1 MRRIIFASLAF
12 ASALVGCAGAPDD
25 DAKEAAGT
33 AQALVASPMV
43 ESFDASAFRVNGVV
57 GREQRTAVA
66 RTGAAIERIGSNYVT
81 VRATPQERAEI
92 EALGFDVQAIVKA
105 QVFPPEDSAFHD
117 YSELG
122 EEIVAVANAHPEIVS
137 SRFSIGQSYEG
148 RELWAVKISDNV
160 NFDEDEPEVMFLG
173 LHHARE
179 HLTVEMT
186 LYILHLLAEG
196 YGTDEQITNLVNS
209 REVYL
214 VFDVNPDGGEY
225 DVETGYY
232 REWRKNRQVNP
243 GSSYV
248 GTDLNR
254 NYGFMWGCCG
264 GSSTDPSSETY
275 RGAAAFSSPEM
286 QRIRDFVNSR
296 VVNGVQQLRTS
307 ITFHTFSELVLWPMG
322 YTYTEVPKDMSQDDH
337 DVFVTMGEAMAG
349 TNGYT
354 PQQSSD
360 LYITDGSYDDWAYGV
375 HKIFAY
381 TFEMYPTSDPPGF
394 YPPDEDIPAQTSRN
408 RQAVL
413 YLLEQADCPYRV
425 IGKATQYCSG
435 PRPANVFYD
444 DFETNLGWVRNPDGK
459 DTATSGLWER
469 GVPQATNS
477 GGAKQL
483 GTAVSEMSVLV
494 TGRLAGSSANS
505 YDVDGGTTTMR
516 SPDIVLPQGKSSTL
530 SFYYYLAHGT
540 NSSSWDRL
548 RVKVVG
554 STTKT
559 VLDERGAA
567 NNDNGAWD
575 FVTASLNEF
584 AGQTVYLLLE
594 ASDSSADSLVEA
606 AIDSVKIASQ

>member
-1 MRRIIFASLAF
+1 MRRIIFASLAL
-12 ASALVGCAGAPDD
+12 ASALVGCAGAPEDGSR
-25 DAKEAAGT
+25 EAAGT
-33 AQALVASPMV
+33 AQALVASPVV
-43 ESFDASAFRVNGVV
+43 ESFDASAFRINGVV

-66 RTGAAIERIGSNYVT
+66 RTGAAIERIGSDYVT

-92 EALGFDVQAIVKA
+92 EALGFDVQAIVEA
-105 QVFPPEDSAFHD
+105 QAFPPGDSAFHD
-117 YSELG
+117 YAELG
-122 EEIVAVANAHPEIVS
+122 EEIVTVANAHPEIVS
-137 SRFSIGQSYEG
+137 SRFSIGRSYEG

-160 NFDEDEPEVMFLG
+160 NVDEDEPEVMFLG

-196 YGTDEQITNLVNS
+196 YGTDEQITSLVNS

-225 DVETGYY
+225 DIETGIY

-264 GSSTDPSSETY
+264 GSSTDPASETY
-275 RGAAAFSSPEM
+275 RGATAFSSPEM
-286 QRIRDFVNSR
+286 QRIRDFVSSR

-435 PRPANVFYD
+435 PRPATAFYD

-483 GTAVSEMSVLV
+483 GTAVSDMSVLV

-516 SPDIVLPQGKSSTL
+516 SPDIALPQGKSSTL
-530 SFYYYLAHGT
+530 SFYYYFAHGT

-554 STTKT
+554 STTKV

-575 FVTASLNEF
+575 FVTTSLNEF

-594 ASDSSADSLVEA
+594 ATDGSTDSLVEA
-606 AIDSVKIASQ
+606 AIDSVKILSQ